1 MNSKLRK
8 ITTITKTHFLSW
20 NSQIQNTFL
29 WWPSSSFTKYKSK
42 LMRKKK
48 VNFKCIGPDFFSNF
62 FYLLKPDEFPQGMI
76 NETASHNSP
85 SYGMLSQYSVFYSL
99 KIILLG
105 LFTLLINLPC
115 PVSCRKFIGTKV
127 NLNFYCHTY
136 LCYLK
141 SFYEGL
147 YGLHKTFWGT
157 TKCENK
163 ISRYFSLFVQDHD
176 GKG

>member
-1 MNSKLRK
+1 MNSKLKK
-8 ITTITKTHFLSW
+8 ITIITKTHFLSW

-29 WWPSSSFTKYKSK
+29 WWTSSSFTKYKSK

-62 FYLLKPDEFPQGMI
+62 FYPQKPDKFPQGMI
-76 NETASHNSP
+76 NETASQNSP

-127 NLNFYCHTY
+127 NLIFIVTL
-136 LCYLK
+136 LCVTWK
-141 SFYEGL
+141 FFMKVFTVFIKPSEGPQSV
-147 YGLHKTFWGT
+147 KTKF
-157 TKCENK
+157 
-163 ISRYFSLFVQDHD
+163 
-176 GKG
+176 